1 MSHSSNGGDPVAKK
15 IKKKNRTRAVEPSAR
30 AAILG
35 NLRNRKMARSAH
47 AYVRGNTARFYEWLL
62 DEEQPSIPHGP
73 AIWICGDC
81 HIGNLGP
88 VADDKGVVRIQI
100 RDFDQSV
107 IGNPAH
113 DLIRLALSL
122 AMVARGSDL
131 PGVTTVRMIEAMLA
145 GYETAFP
152 ESDEDEPDIPAPI
165 RLVMKRALRRN
176 WKSLAHE
183 RIDGVDPCF
192 PQGKNFWALTQR
204 ERSAIKQLVKQPEIV
219 ELATQLHHRD
229 NEAHVELLDAAY
241 WRKGCSSLGKRRYAV
256 LLDVDGGTTDGED
269 LCLIDIKEAVKSVA
283 PHAPKVRMPR
293 DNAKRVV
300 EAARHLSPA
309 LGHRMR
315 AASLLDSQVFVRELL
330 PQDLKFDIDRMG
342 GKQAMQLAM
351 FLASVV
357 GRAHARQMNATTRK
371 SWRKELARN
380 HTRTL
385 DAPSWLW
392 RSVMLLLAHH
402 EREYLDHCRKYV
414 AAEDD

>member
-1 MSHSSNGGDPVAKK
+1 VRFVTKK
-15 IKKKNRTRAVEPSAR
+15 TSKSRSRAVAPTAR
-30 AAILG
+30 AAALT

-47 AYVRGNTARFYEWLL
+47 AYVRGNTARFYEWLK
-62 DEEQPSIPHGP
+62 DKEQPSIPHGP

-88 VADDKGVVRIQI
+88 VANDQGAVHIQI

-107 IGNPAH
+107 IGNPAY

-122 AMVARGSDL
+122 ATVARGSDL

-145 GYETAFP
+145 GYESAFP
-152 ESDEDEPDIPAPI
+152 ESDEDEPDIPSPV

-176 WKSLAHE
+176 WKSLARE
-183 RIDGVDPCF
+183 RIDGVQPSF
-192 PQGKNFWALTQR
+192 PAGSNFWTLTKR
-204 ERSAIKQLVKQPEIV
+204 ERSAIERLMAQPDMV

-229 NEAHVELLDAAY
+229 DEAHVSLLDAAY

-256 LLDVDGGTTDGED
+256 LLDIDGDTSDGED

-283 PHAPKVRMPR
+283 PHAPKTRMPR

-300 EAARHLSPA
+300 EAATHLSPS

-315 AASLLDSQVFVRELL
+315 AATLLDSQVFVRELL
-330 PQDLKFDIDRMG
+330 PQDLKLDINRMG
-342 GKQAMQLAM
+342 RKQAMRVAR

-357 GRAHARQMNATTRK
+357 GRAHARQMDASTRK
-371 SWRKELARN
+371 TWRAELARN

-385 DAPSWLW
+385 EAPSWLW
-392 RSVMLLLAHH
+392 RSVTLLLAQH
-402 EREYLDHCRKYV
+402 EGEYLDHCRKYV
-414 AAEDD
+414 AAEDR

>member
-1 MSHSSNGGDPVAKK
+1 MVHFVTKKTKKTRGRVVAP
-15 IKKKNRTRAVEPSAR
+15 AAR
-30 AAILG
+30 AAVLT

-47 AYVRGNTARFYEWLL
+47 AYVRGNTARFYEWLD

-88 VADDKGVVRIQI
+88 VANDQGAVHIQI

-122 AMVARGSDL
+122 AIVARGSDL

-152 ESDEDEPDIPAPI
+152 ESDEEEPDIPPSI

-176 WKSLAHE
+176 WKSLAQE
-183 RIDGVDPCF
+183 RIEGVQPSF
-192 PQGKNFWALTQR
+192 PMGKSFWTLTKR
-204 ERSAIKQLVKQPEIV
+204 ERSAIAQLMTQPEMV

-229 NEAHVELLDAAY
+229 NDAHVSLLDAAY
-241 WRKGCSSLGKRRYAV
+241 WRKGCSSLGRRRYAV
-256 LLDVDGGTTDGED
+256 LLDIDGDTSDGED
-269 LCLIDIKEAVKSVA
+269 FCLIDIKEAVKSVA

-293 DNAKRVV
+293 NNAKRVV
-300 EAARHLSPA
+300 EAAMHLSPS

-315 AASLLDSQVFVRELL
+315 AATLLDSQVFVRELL
-330 PQDLKFDIDRMG
+330 PQDLKLDINRMG
-342 GKQAMQLAM
+342 RKQAMRVAM

-357 GRAHARQMNATTRK
+357 GRAHARQMDGATRK
-371 SWRKELARN
+371 AWRAELARN

-392 RSVMLLLAHH
+392 RSVTLLLAQH
-402 EREYLDHCRKYV
+402 EGEYLDHCRKYV
-414 AAEDD
+414 AGERH

>member
-1 MSHSSNGGDPVAKK
+1 MVHFVTKKTKKTRGRVVAP
-15 IKKKNRTRAVEPSAR
+15 AAR
-30 AAILG
+30 AAVLT

-47 AYVRGNTARFYEWLL
+47 AYVRGNTARFYEWLD

-88 VADDKGVVRIQI
+88 VANDQGAVHIQI

-122 AMVARGSDL
+122 AIVARGSDL

-152 ESDEDEPDIPAPI
+152 ESDEEEPDIPPSI

-176 WKSLAHE
+176 WKSLAQE
-183 RIDGVDPCF
+183 RIDGVQPSF
-192 PQGKNFWALTQR
+192 PVGKNFWTLTKR
-204 ERSAIKQLVKQPEIV
+204 ERSAIAQLIAQPEII

-229 NEAHVELLDAAY
+229 NDAHVSLLDAAY

-256 LLDVDGGTTDGED
+256 LLDVDGGTSDGED

-300 EAARHLSPA
+300 EAATHLSPS

-315 AASLLDSQVFVRELL
+315 AATLLDSQVFVRELL
-330 PQDLKFDIDRMG
+330 PQDLTLDIDRMG
-342 GKQAMQLAM
+342 RKQAMRVAM

-357 GRAHARQMNATTRK
+357 GRAHARQMDASTRK
-371 SWRKELARN
+371 AWRAELARN
-380 HTRTL
+380 HTRSL

-392 RSVMLLLAHH
+392 RSVTLLLAQH
-402 EREYLDHCRKYV
+402 ESEYLDHCRRYV
-414 AAEDD
+414 AAEHR